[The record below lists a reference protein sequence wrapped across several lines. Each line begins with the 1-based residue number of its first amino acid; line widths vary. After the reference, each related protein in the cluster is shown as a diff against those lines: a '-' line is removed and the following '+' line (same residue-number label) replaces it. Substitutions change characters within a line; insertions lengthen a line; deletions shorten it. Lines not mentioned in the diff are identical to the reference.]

1 MPHAAAELSRAVVLY
16 GRVGTYEVRTASL
29 KKRVPKKALSKMAVV
44 VRSNLSWLLIAA
56 VFFGSLAAIFV
67 FGIHFE
73 DPKFFTVL
81 LGWGGSLG
89 VTWLMIEP
97 SAIFVMVIVPRL
109 VDKAMTPAGART
121 KDQEAAAKKPKRSRW
136 PTRRIPT
143 LQGPMAMGARRLKSK
158 RSADKY
164 AA

>member
-1 MPHAAAELSRAVVLY
+1 
-16 GRVGTYEVRTASL
+16 
-29 KKRVPKKALSKMAVV
+29 MAVV

-89 VTWLMIEP
+89 VTWLVIEP
-97 SAIFVMVIVPRL
+97 FVVFVMILVPRL
-109 VDKAMTPAGART
+109 MDQAMTPAGAKT
-121 KDQEAAAKKPKRSRW
+121 SDEEAAAKKPKKPMGRPALRA
-136 PTRRIPT
+136 PT
-143 LQGPMAMGARRLKSK
+143 LKGP
-158 RSADKY
+158 SAISAKLQPKNRADTY
-164 AA
+164 TA